1 MRLVSPPTTTA
12 TTALQRLSR
21 GTIPQRMFRRSINYQ
36 TLPDVINLQ
45 SKQKFQ
51 QTTRDNTL
59 FQTLREQI
67 LKGKLQLTANQ
78 DEATPQICSPSTL
91 PPTVSAITAERQL
104 MASSPVASWRYGP
117 TLWYRIAKR
126 VVNIHKDGF
135 KAIYGIHR
143 QYRRGKG
150 GNSDNSNNNG
160 HRFTLSDSHIPY
172 NTNAAILQSLET
184 SSLQM
189 TRREFVEL
197 HRRLE
202 FTKLPYAAALFYL
215 LGEFFLLMAYV
226 WPRLSLRSCWTVG
239 MYKRW
244 SERHSFDVDLGE
256 KFASESVQ
264 LETLSSPYGLEL
276 KDLGTLLR
284 TSSVNVI
291 PTWQILTWQVL
302 GIKWRLAEAVADI
315 YQFLV
320 IDDWLLLRGILGTGE
335 QQQGTSCNPVRLS
348 YNELV
353 DMIME
358 RQLYHSGEDLNGM
371 VNDEVGRQVLL
382 WRLVCYLAFRFNGV
396 DITSDGFNN
405 RSFTDKWGVNNI
417 SVFNFPGTYDN
428 GVVLV
433 DKKHLE
439 FFTN

>member
-1 MRLVSPPTTTA
+1 MRLVSPLTA
-12 TTALQRLSR
+12 TTLQRLSQ
-21 GTIPQRMFRRSINYQ
+21 GSIAQLTLRRSINYQ

-51 QTTRDNTL
+51 QTTRDNSL
-59 FQTLREQI
+59 FQTLRNQV
-67 LKGKLQLTANQ
+67 LNGKLQLTANQ
-78 DEATPQICSPSTL
+78 DEATPEICSPSTL
-91 PPTVSAITAERQL
+91 PPTVSAITTERQI

-126 VVNIHKDGF
+126 VVHIQKDGF

-143 QYRRGKG
+143 KYRKGKESS
-150 GNSDNSNNNG
+150 NSNSNSNNG
-160 HRFTLSDSHIPY
+160 YLFTLSDARIPY
-172 NTNAAILQSLET
+172 NTNAEILRSLET
-184 SSLQM
+184 RSLQM

-256 KFASESVQ
+256 KFASESFP
-264 LETLSSPYGLEL
+264 LEALSSPYGLEL

-291 PTWQILTWQVL
+291 PTWQILTWQTL

-320 IDDWLLLRGILGTGE
+320 IDDWLLLRGILGTRE
-335 QQQGTSCNPVRLS
+335 QQQQNLCNPVKLS

-358 RQLYHSGEDLNGM
+358 RQLYHSREDLNEM

-396 DITSDGFNN
+396 DVTADGLNT
-405 RSFTDKWGVNNI
+405 RTFTDKWGVNNI
-417 SVFNFPGTYDN
+417 SIFNFPGTYDN

-439 FFTN
+439 LFSTI